1 MLFPA
6 AALGIITVAVWLSST
21 LLGDP
26 DAPESRAAVW
36 TGPLLAI
43 GGFVTMVLLI
53 WAGTA
58 AAERASE
65 RRKALRVHA
74 TAIARWP
81 QYATE
86 AQWQGV
92 IADGARPTG
101 GMLNAVIGSGIVATV
116 VAVIAVW
123 AVLAGEPSAAL
134 VLGAFVLVTAGL
146 FIARAWNTDREL
158 RQNQRRRQQL
168 IPYPACWLSA
178 EGFYDEDHGLI
189 SLDQVTAVKIIPP
202 AEVPEIRKRLRRLA
216 REGGGQS
223 DLDRLDAQL
232 ARAGWSLLQVTT
244 DLRVA
249 RTIPDRITRWLS
261 WREFR
266 SDPVAPITVLHV
278 RVPPNREPE
287 AGRVADA
294 VTRRWLAS

>member
-26 DAPESRAAVW
+26 DAPESGASVW

-58 AAERASE
+58 SVERASE
-65 RRKALRVHA
+65 RRKALRVHT

-101 GMLNAVIGSGIVATV
+101 GMVNAVIGSAIVAAV
-116 VAVIAVW
+116 VAAIAVW
-123 AVLAGEPSAAL
+123 AVLSGEPSAAV
-134 VLGAFVLVTAGL
+134 VLGAFALVTAGL
-146 FIARAWNTDREL
+146 FTARAWNIDREL

-189 SLDQVTAVKIIPP
+189 SLDRMTEVKIIPP
-202 AEVPEIRKRLRRLA
+202 AEVPEVRRQLRRQA
-216 REGGGQS
+216 REAGVQA

-232 ARAGWSLLQVTT
+232 ARAGWSLLQVTS
-244 DLRVA
+244 DVRVA
-249 RTIPDRITRWLS
+249 RTVPDLIMRWLS
-261 WREFR
+261 WRELRFH
-266 SDPVAPITVLHV
+266 PVPISVLHI
-278 RVPPNREPE
+278 RVPPGREPE